1 MIHMSTTIELN
12 FTKLSR
18 NPMSPLYAQPKLCQA
33 LLFLTPIVLLNKLV
47 GGSSKIENIITALPE
62 VLWAFATFL
71 SLIYLWFN
79 RYCSQS
85 EGSGIPFMNS
95 KHIACKNELM
105 QYSY

>member
-1 MIHMSTTIELN
+1 MVCLRMATLHIQLMCHMIHMSTTIELN

-62 VLWAFATFL
+62 VL
-71 SLIYLWFN
+71 
-79 RYCSQS
+79 
-85 EGSGIPFMNS
+85 
-95 KHIACKNELM
+95 
-105 QYSY
+105 